1 MLKVKD
7 VMQDKVMK
15 VLPDMSVPALIQ
27 LLQTQMI
34 QGAPVVDPQNRVI
47 GIVSL
52 SDVASE
58 AARTQGEVLRLHHGQ
73 EALFDEEPLR
83 FSTVREIMNPVVYQ
97 VQEDEPVHEV
107 IRFMLG
113 ARIHR
118 AVVVRG
124 ETLVGIVS
132 TTDFMRLCLR
142 YLESPK
148 EA

>member
-7 VMQDKVMK
+7 VMQAKVMK
-15 VLPDMSVPALIQ
+15 VLPEMSVPALIQ

-34 QGAPVVDPQNRVI
+34 QGAPVVDQQNRVI

-73 EALFDEEPLR
+73 EALFDDEPLR

-97 VQEDEPVHEV
+97 VQEDEPVDEV
-107 IRFMLG
+107 IRFMLN

-118 AVVVRG
+118 AIVVRD

-142 YLESPK
+142 YLERPSNV
-148 EA
+148 